1 MIPGS
6 AFACINGSELPKRER
21 EFRFQY
27 LTPQMTSNEGPASA
41 AENGLL
47 ALNLSGGVMLMYAAG
62 VSE

>member
-1 MIPGS
+1 MHQWQRT
-6 AFACINGSELPKRER
+6 PKTRTR
-21 EFRFQY
+21 ISFSISDTTDD

-47 ALNLSGGVMLMYAAG
+47 ALNLSGGVMLMFAAG